1 MAGEDRPGDTRGT
14 HQGTHQGGGRPGETA
29 PTEWIGSS
37 RPPPDEP
44 GASAGDTSGPGGARR
59 RWLIPVAAVAVVA
72 LIAGGGFAAY
82 STLSGG
88 GDQPAD
94 AIPSSAIGYARVDL
108 DPAADQ
114 KINMVRLLRRVPE
127 FEKETGITSDTDD
140 LRKRVFEE
148 AIEGEGCSEL
158 DYDADIAPWIGER
171 AGMAAIP
178 AEKGSEPDAL
188 LALQVTDEDA
198 ARTGIEELQACTDES
213 DMDEMDTSGLAF
225 VGDYALIAE
234 TQELA
239 DDFAAA
245 AADEAL
251 ADSAAFSADM
261 EALGGEGVA
270 SFWLDVDAVMDKI
283 GEDDPEATEAL
294 QGLGYEDLGT
304 FSAALRAES
313 DAMELVVAGDGD
325 LSNFTGDTAPV
336 TDVALLPDSTLAAVG
351 FTGGGDAITALWG
364 KLEGVPDSQLGDAI
378 GPGGLEGLA
387 DQFEAQFGIVLP
399 NDIAVL
405 LGEELTVALD
415 SEGIAVDDSEF
426 MLDTSTLNVGARM
439 RTDPE
444 AVRDLLTRVQQ
455 LVAATTGQSIRIADA
470 DLEDGIVLASNNAYA
485 RALAEDGALG
495 DSATYEAAV
504 ADAGSATGVLFVDL
518 DKLAEVVDESVGD
531 AESRW
536 LEVFR
541 GVGVST
547 VPDGQYT
554 RTTARLVFD

>member
-1 MAGEDRPGDTRGT
+1 MASDDRPGDAHGISP
-14 HQGTHQGGGRPGETA
+14 GNERPGETA

-37 RPPPDEP
+37 QPPPDEP
-44 GASAGDTSGPGGARR
+44 GASAGDTPGSGGGRR
-59 RWLIPVAAVAVVA
+59 TWLVPVAAVAVVA

-108 DPAADQ
+108 DPSADQ

-127 FEKETGITSDTDD
+127 FEQETGITSDTDD

-148 AIEGEGCSEL
+148 LIESEGCSEL

-178 AEKGSEPDAL
+178 AEKGSEPDGL
-188 LALQVTDEDA
+188 LVLQVTDEDA
-198 ARTGIEELQACTDES
+198 ARTGIEELQACADES

-234 TQELA
+234 TQGLA
-239 DDFAAA
+239 DDFAAD

-251 ADSAAFSADM
+251 ADSEAFSADM

-270 SFWLDVDAVMDKI
+270 SFWLDVDAVMAMLE
-283 GEDDPEATEAL
+283 EDDPEATEAL

-304 FSAALRAES
+304 YAAALRAES
-313 DAMELVVAGDGD
+313 DALELVAAGHGD

-336 TDVALLPDSTLAAVG
+336 ADVALLPDSTLAAIG
-351 FTGGGDAITALWG
+351 FTGGGDAITALWDR
-364 KLEGVPDSQLGDAI
+364 LEGVPDSELGDAI

-405 LGEELTVALD
+405 LGEELTLALD
-415 SEGIAVDDSEF
+415 SEGIALDPDSDF
-426 MLDTSTLNVGARM
+426 VLDTSTLNVGARM
-439 RTDPE
+439 RTDAE
-444 AVRDLLTRVQQ
+444 AVRDLLKRVQQ
-455 LVAATTGQSIRIADA
+455 LVAATTGQSIQIADVDA
-470 DLEDGIVLASNNAYA
+470 EGGLVLASNDAYA
-485 RALAEDGALG
+485 RALAEDGSLG
-495 DSATYEAAV
+495 ESATYEASV
-504 ADAGSATGVLFVDL
+504 ADAGSATGVFFVDL
-518 DKLAEVVDESVGD
+518 DKLDEVVQETLGD

-536 LEVFR
+536 LDVFR
-541 GVGVST
+541 GVGVSS
-547 VPDGQYT
+547 VPDGEYT
-554 RTTARLVFD
+554 LTTARLVFD

>member
-1 MAGEDRPGDTRGT
+1 
-14 HQGTHQGGGRPGETA
+14 
-29 PTEWIGSS
+29 
-37 RPPPDEP
+37 
-44 GASAGDTSGPGGARR
+44 
-59 RWLIPVAAVAVVA
+59 VA

-88 GDQPAD
+88 GEQPAD
-94 AIPSSAIGYARVDL
+94 AIPSTAIGYARVDL
-108 DPAADQ
+108 DPSADQ

-148 AIEGEGCSEL
+148 FVEGEGCSEL

-178 AEKGSEPDAL
+178 ADKGSEPDGL

-198 ARTGIEELQACTDES
+198 ARTGIEELQACADES
-213 DMDEMDTSGLAF
+213 DKDEMDTSGLAF

-239 DDFAAA
+239 DGFATDAG
-245 AADEAL
+245 DEAL
-251 ADSAAFSADM
+251 ADSDAFSADM
-261 EALGGEGVA
+261 EALGGEGLA
-270 SFWLDVDAVMDKI
+270 SFWLDVDAVMETV
-283 GEDDPEATEAL
+283 GDDNPEATEAL

-313 DAMELVVAGDGD
+313 DAMELVMAGHGD

-336 TDVALLPDSTLAAVG
+336 TDVALLPDSTLAAIG
-351 FTGGGDAITALWG
+351 FTGGGDAITALWDR
-364 KLEGVPDSQLGDAI
+364 LEGVPDSDLGDAI

-405 LGEELTVALD
+405 LGEELTLALD
-415 SEGIAVDDSEF
+415 SEGIALDDSEY
-426 MLDTSTLNVGARM
+426 MLDPSTLNVGARM
-439 RTDPE
+439 RTDAE

-455 LVAATTGQSIRIADA
+455 LVAATTGQSIQIADVDA
-470 DLEDGIVLASNNAYA
+470 EGGIVLASNNAYA
-485 RALAEDGALG
+485 RALAEGGALG
-495 DSATYEAAV
+495 DSGTYEATV
-504 ADAGSATGVLFVDL
+504 ADAASATGVLFVDL
-518 DKLAEVVDESVGD
+518 DKLNEVVKETLGD
-531 AESRW
+531 SESRW

-541 GVGVST
+541 GVGVSS
-547 VPDGQYT
+547 VPDGEYT

>member
-1 MAGEDRPGDTRGT
+1 MASEDRPGDAHGIHRGNE
-14 HQGTHQGGGRPGETA
+14 RPGETA

-37 RPPPDEP
+37 QPPPDEP
-44 GASAGDTSGPGGARR
+44 GASAGDTSGAGGGRR
-59 RWLIPVAAVAVVA
+59 KWLVPVAAVVVVA

-88 GDQPAD
+88 GEQPAD
-94 AIPSSAIGYARVDL
+94 AIPSTAIGYARVDL
-108 DPAADQ
+108 DPSADQ

-140 LRKRVFEE
+140 LRKRIFEE
-148 AIEGEGCSEL
+148 FVEGEGCSEL

-178 AEKGSEPDAL
+178 AEKGSEPDGL

-198 ARTGIEELQACTDES
+198 ARTGIEELQACADES
-213 DMDEMDTSGLAF
+213 DKDEMDTSGLAF

-239 DDFAAA
+239 DGFAADA
-245 AADEAL
+245 GDEAL
-251 ADSAAFSADM
+251 ADSDAFSADM
-261 EALGGEGVA
+261 EALGGEGLA
-270 SFWLDVDAVMDKI
+270 SFWLDVDAVMETV
-283 GEDDPEATEAL
+283 GDDNPEATEAL

-313 DAMELVVAGDGD
+313 DAMELVMAGHGD

-336 TDVALLPDSTLAAVG
+336 TDVALLPDSTLAAIG
-351 FTGGGDAITALWG
+351 FTGGGDAITALWDR
-364 KLEGVPDSQLGDAI
+364 LEGVPDSDLGDAI

-405 LGEELTVALD
+405 LGEELTLALD
-415 SEGIAVDDSEF
+415 SEGIALDDSEY
-426 MLDTSTLNVGARM
+426 MLDPSTLNVGARM
-439 RTDPE
+439 RTDAE

-455 LVAATTGQSIRIADA
+455 LVAATTGQSIQIADVDA
-470 DLEDGIVLASNNAYA
+470 EGGIVLASNNAYA
-485 RALAEDGALG
+485 RALAEGGALG

-518 DKLAEVVDESVGD
+518 DKLNEVVQETLGD
-531 AESRW
+531 SESRW

-541 GVGVST
+541 GVGVSS
-547 VPDGQYT
+547 VPDGEYT